1 MQYGYKDWV
10 PSQPYYAF
18 ATKAGC
24 APSTAYGSSP
34 QTVFSCLIGKDSHT
48 LQNASQSISASGT
61 YGTWGFLPVTD
72 GNFVQQVPSQQ
83 LLQRERSTDRDCWS
97 ATNANEGPAFTPQNI
112 TTEDDLLAWLRLT
125 FPLFSNDDMAK
136 ITPLLPQHQRFGRY
150 QYS

>member
-10 PSQPYYAF
+10 PSQSYYAF

-48 LQNASQSISASGT
+48 LQNASPIDL
-61 YGTWGFLPVTD
+61 GFGARTARGDSFLSRTETSSNKCPVSNCCREK
-72 GNFVQQVPSQQ
+72 G
-83 LLQRERSTDRDCWS
+83 QRTEIVGR

-150 QYS
+150 Q